1 MLHDKNIW
9 LRINGIPDFNFIHEN
24 YQVIYNLS
32 EAYFDTHDE
41 YEVADFLDFI
51 NEDGLRQVVVTL
63 EMGDYADEVSEQ
75 EINDCLSLIMSQ
87 TPLEDKIKKVQ
98 TEMLEAKRQNDT
110 AKITKLTM
118 DLISLLK
125 KQQNAKSLTI

>member
-1 MLHDKNIW
+1 MPCH
-9 LRINGIPDFNFIHEN
+9 
-24 YQVIYNLS
+24 
-32 EAYFDTHDE
+32 FDTHDE

-125 KQQNAKSLTI
+125 EQQNAKSLTI